1 TAEQMANLTRDI
13 VWLVDKTVDGQ
24 SVLVPVVYLSQAHAT
39 QLNQSG
45 AVIAG
50 RNVIL
55 NASGNIRNNGSILAS
70 QSASIKADNLL
81 NSGTL
86 AAGGDLGVKAA
97 HDILNQGGIIRGAN
111 VSLVAGNDIVS
122 SADVG
127 PVHLGGV
134 NLAKV
139 DTGSIHATH
148 NLRVLAGRDM
158 TWDKAHVNAGGDMA
172 LVAGRDLAA
181 TTTTLHAGQSLA

>member
-1 TAEQMANLTRDI
+1 
-13 VWLVDKTVDGQ
+13 
-24 SVLVPVVYLSQAHAT
+24 
-39 QLNQSG
+39 
-45 AVIAG
+45 
-50 RNVIL
+50 
-55 NASGNIRNNGSILAS
+55 
-70 QSASIKADNLL
+70 KADNLL

-127 PVHLGGV
+127 PLHLGGV

-139 DTGSIHATH
+139 DTGRIHASH

-181 TTTTLHAGQSLA
+181 TTTTLHAGQSLAALAGRDISLKATSSRHIQFDGHTLTSTTTHHASQLSAGG